1 MRPQLRP
8 REIHQILGKDHAIG
22 GTVAARKARFE
33 LMDRIAHLGSG
44 LSAGQRNDWTWF
56 KENWDN
62 QMAEEHKD
70 AWGTVFAGW
79 MEGVLEKLHEANNAM
94 SLFVYDETRRCLA
107 GELGVA
113 V

>member
-1 MRPQLRP
+1 M
-8 REIHQILGKDHAIG
+8 
-22 GTVAARKARFE
+22 T
-33 LMDRIAHLGSG
+33 
-44 LSAGQRNDWTWF
+44 
-56 KENWDN
+56 
-62 QMAEEHKD
+62 EEHKD